1 MNFPLYIAKR
11 YVRSKSSQNAV
22 NIINFITF
30 LVIVIG
36 SAALFIVLS
45 GFAGLKT
52 FSLSFT
58 NSFDPELKAQP
69 TFGKFFS
76 ITPEQEQ
83 RLTGISGLAYY
94 SKEIEEKVY
103 LEHKGKNHIA
113 YIKGIDSNYTKVV
126 NTDSILYLGN
136 WTIND
141 QQVVSGIGIANILS
155 VTINQFRSPMQI
167 YAFKPGKG
175 SLSQGGVGVSALYN
189 RLPVIIGGVYAVEA
203 DLDNKYVFA
212 DLSLTQAILEKTEN
226 DISGINFKLKDGT
239 DEQTVR
245 SEIEEV
251 LGDSVMVRNRQELN
265 STLYK
270 MLNTENMAT
279 YLIFTLVLIIALFNV
294 VGAIIMMIL
303 DKQQNSKTL
312 YSLGT
317 TIKELRNIYFV
328 QGILVTGFGGLIGV
342 LLGSLL
348 VWSQIFF
355 GWLKITPSLAYPV
368 EFQLINVL
376 IVLATILVLGVIA
389 SKIASSRINKKLIAA

>member
-1 MNFPLYIAKR
+1 M
-11 YVRSKSSQNAV
+11 RSKSSQNAV

-69 TFGKFFS
+69 IFGKFFS
-76 ITPEQEQ
+76 ITPEHEQ
-83 RLTGISGLAYY
+83 RLASINGLAHY

-175 SLSQGGVGVSALYN
+175 SLSQGGVGVSSLYN

-212 DLSLTQAILEKTEN
+212 DLSLSQALLEKTEN
-226 DISGINFKLKDGT
+226 DISGINFKLEDGA

-389 SKIASSRINKKLIAA
+389 SKIASSRINKKLISS

>member
-11 YVRSKSSQNAV
+11 YVRSKSTQNAV

-69 TFGKFFS
+69 AFGKFFS
-76 ITPEQEQ
+76 ITPEQEE
-83 RLTGISGLAYY
+83 RLANINGLAHYA
-94 SKEIEEKVY
+94 KEIEEKVY

-113 YIKGIDSNYTKVV
+113 YIKGIDSNYTKVI
-126 NTDSILYLGN
+126 NTDSILYLGD

-175 SLSQGGVGVSALYN
+175 SLSQGGVGVSSLYN

-212 DLSLTQAILEKTEN
+212 DLALTQALLEKTEN
-226 DISGINFKLKDGT
+226 DISGINFKLKDGVN
-239 DEQTVR
+239 EQSVR
-245 SEIEEV
+245 SEIKEV
-251 LGDSVMVRNRQELN
+251 LGDLVILKNRQELN

-328 QGILVTGFGGLIGV
+328 QGVLVTGFGGLIGV

-368 EFQLINVL
+368 EFQLINVV

-389 SKIASSRINKKLIAA
+389 SKIASSRINKKLITA

>member
-11 YVRSKSSQNAV
+11 YVRSKSTQNAV

-45 GFAGLKT
+45 AFAGLKT

-58 NSFDPELKAQP
+58 ESFDPDLKASP
-69 TFGKFFS
+69 VAGKIFT

-83 RLTGISGLAYY
+83 RLQSVDGLAFY
-94 SKEIEEKVY
+94 SKELEEKVS
-103 LEHKGKNHIA
+103 LEHRGKNHIA
-113 YIKGIDSNYTKVV
+113 YIKGVDSNYTKVTGV
-126 NTDSILYLGN
+126 DSTLYIGD

-141 QQVVSGIGIANILS
+141 TQVVSGLGIANILG

-175 SLSQGGVGVSALYN
+175 SISQQSISSLYN
-189 RLPVIIGGVYAVEA
+189 QLPMVIGGVYAVEA

-212 DLSLTQAILEKTEN
+212 DLRLTQALLEKDSLTV
-226 DISGINFKLKDGT
+226 SGINFKM
-239 DEQTVR
+239 DEGVEPSAVR
-245 SEIEEV
+245 SEIQSI
-251 LGDSVMVRNRQELN
+251 LGSNVQLKNRQQLN

-270 MLNTENMAT
+270 MLNTENVAT

-317 TIKELRNIYFV
+317 TIKELRRIYFV
-328 QGILVTGFGGLIGV
+328 QGILVTGFGGFIGVLIGV
-342 LLGSLL
+342 LI
-348 VWSQIFF
+348 VWSQLAFS
-355 GWLKITPSLAYPV
+355 WLKITPSLAYPV
-368 EFQLINVL
+368 KFEFINIA
-376 IVLATILVLGVIA
+376 IVLATIIVLGIIA
-389 SKIASSRINKKLIAA
+389 SKIASSRINKKLVDL

>member
-1 MNFPLYIAKR
+1 M
-11 YVRSKSSQNAV
+11 RSKSTQNAV

-58 NSFDPELKAQP
+58 NSFDPELKALP
-69 TFGKFFS
+69 VAGKFFS
-76 ITPEQEQ
+76 ITPEQEN
-83 RLTGISGLAYY
+83 RLNNISGLASY

-126 NTDSILYLGN
+126 NTDTILYLGD

-141 QQVVSGIGIANILS
+141 QQVVSGVGIANILS

-175 SLSQGGVGVSALYN
+175 SLSQGALGVSSLYN

-212 DLSLTQAILEKTEN
+212 DLALTQALLEKTEN
-226 DISGINFKLKDGT
+226 DISGINFKLKDSA
-239 DEQTVR
+239 DEQAVR
-245 SEIEEV
+245 SEIKEV
-251 LGDSVMVRNRQELN
+251 LGDSVTLKNRQELN

-328 QGILVTGFGGLIGV
+328 QGILVTGLGGLIGV

-389 SKIASSRINKKLIAA
+389 SKIASSRINKKLIAS